1 MPIILIVLIIFIFII
16 LFSVQFILYKNKD
29 FSHEI
34 STQLRKHKFKY
45 SKSYYPGLFKIG
57 PYKTDPIEFEIGTVQ
72 IQGANHKSS
81 YYRIVELQTDTNQ
94 NKQTWAKITTN
105 WFKPTKIEFRPSL
118 SSLK

>member
-16 LFSVQFILYKNKD
+16 LLSVQFILYKNKD

-81 YYRIVELQTDTNQ
+81 YYRIVEL
-94 NKQTWAKITTN
+94 
-105 WFKPTKIEFRPSL
+105 
-118 SSLK
+118 